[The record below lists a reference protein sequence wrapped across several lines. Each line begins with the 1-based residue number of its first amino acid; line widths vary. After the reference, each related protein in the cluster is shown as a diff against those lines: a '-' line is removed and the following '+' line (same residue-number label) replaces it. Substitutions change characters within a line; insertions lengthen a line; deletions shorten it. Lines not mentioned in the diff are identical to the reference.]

1 MITISSKSDWHCQLI
16 QTSIPLPPNV
26 ILKAMEEHMDL
37 KKCQIFTPNLKKDK
51 AILKKDKAVFL

>member
-26 ILKAMEEHMDL
+26 ILKAMEEHMDI

-51 AILKKDKAVFL
+51 AK